1 MATLR
6 ESIQTQ
12 INSKQIEIDMLEF
25 QLSNKEPG
33 VPELMNADMSSLSIF
48 FKLFKAEL
56 GL

>member
-12 INSKQIEIDMLEF
+12 INTKQIEIDVLEF

-33 VPELMNADMSSLSIF
+33 VPELMNADMNSLSIF

>member
-12 INSKQIEIDMLEF
+12 INTKQIEIDVLEF
-25 QLSNKEPG
+25 QLGNKEPG
-33 VPELMNADMSSLSIF
+33 VPELMNADMNSLSIF